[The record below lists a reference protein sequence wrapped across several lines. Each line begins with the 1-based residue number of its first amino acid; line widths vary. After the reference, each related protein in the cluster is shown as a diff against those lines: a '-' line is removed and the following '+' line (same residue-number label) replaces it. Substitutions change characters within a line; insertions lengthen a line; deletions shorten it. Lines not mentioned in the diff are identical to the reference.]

1 MAVYFVTDADVSTGE
16 SYPVKIGYSGDL
28 KRRRGQ
34 LQTGNWRKLIL
45 MGHITD
51 GRSKEGLAREKELH
65 RKFGKLRIDQSE
77 WFWME
82 PQQVLDALTLYS
94 TCSYLSFGSEPF
106 EIISFDRDGAPEFAS
121 PWDWGRSNLMR
132 FVRRVVGL
140 AAGRTVRIGVVC
152 SVWNAVS
159 QNITLRQITKKS

>member
-1 MAVYFVTDADVSTGE
+1 MAVYFVTEADVPTGE

-51 GRSKEGLAREKELH
+51 GGSKEGLAREKELH
-65 RKFGKLRIDQSE
+65 RTFGKLRIDQSE

-82 PQQVLDALTLYS
+82 PQQVLEALNLYS
-94 TCSYLSFGSEPF
+94 TYSYLSVGSEPY
-106 EIISFDRDGAPEFAS
+106 EIISFDRDGVPEFAS
-121 PWDWGRSNLMR
+121 PWDWGEVEPDAFCPACGWACGWTYSENWGGMFCLEC
-132 FVRRVVGL
+132 
-140 AAGRTVRIGVVC
+140 GV
-152 SVWNAVS
+152 SEHNFA
-159 QNITLRQITKKS
+159 TDH